1 MEMSWRIRSPH
12 KILYQFHRKVP
23 SFQKWDMPIHFCA
36 NVARGVNAFT
46 DNGAVRKAHRNRKNY
61 TVRASLTLE
70 ASLAFPLFFFVCFS
84 LLLLMQN
91 YLHFGQIQSQ
101 CNEKARLKSIE
112 AFLEE
117 EKENAEGYI
126 QVEKKAECPLPLQ
139 WAGIKSIGWTQGSI
153 TYPYTGRSMVPEK
166 KEVTT
171 TEQMVYITVT
181 GSVYHKSRECSS
193 LRPSVRKVSRSFVVT
208 ARNDSGAIYYPC
220 ERCIEGDRALG
231 DVYITDYGNRYH
243 EDATCP
249 GLKRTIREIPLSEVR
264 DRRACKKCG

>member
-12 KILYQFHRKVP
+12 KILYQIYRKVP

-36 NVARGVNAFT
+36 NTVRRGNAFT
-46 DNGAVRKAHRNRKNY
+46 KDGAGRAVYMCREDY
-61 TVRASLTLE
+61 TFRASLTLE
-70 ASLAFPLFFFVCFS
+70 ASLVFPLFFFVCFS

-91 YLHFGQIQSQ
+91 YLYFGQIQLQ
-101 CNEKARLKSIE
+101 CNEKARLESIE

-117 EKENAEGYI
+117 GKENVEEYI
-126 QVEKKAECPLPLQ
+126 QIEKKAECPLPLQ

-153 TYPYTGRSMVPEK
+153 TYPYTGRSMVPQET
-166 KEVTT
+166 EAEN
-171 TEQMVYITVT
+171 TEQMVYITAT

-193 LRPSVRKVSRSFVVT
+193 LRPSVRKVNRSFVESG
-208 ARNDSGAIYYPC
+208 RNNSGAIYYPC
-220 ERCIEGDRALG
+220 ERCIEGDTALG

-249 GLKRTIREIPLSEVR
+249 GLKRTIREIPLSEVK